1 MLQKQRGLCIC
12 LSVVTLCM
20 NHATTDE
27 PIKVKFGVWTRMRPR
42 NDMLVYVMGN
52 TAISAVPST
61 GADATMHPDT
71 DRGGVRVT
79 VDMPWHNR

>member
-1 MLQKQRGLCIC
+1 
-12 LSVVTLCM
+12 M

-52 TAISAVPST
+52 TAISAQMPST

-71 DRGGVRVT
+71 DRESSGDGGT
-79 VDMPWHNR
+79 CHGTIGK